1 MLPGRVRASFV
12 ATGPTVRAFMPTAM
26 PSEHSA
32 IISSPEAKHPEH
44 TKAQVRRWF
53 CLGWSGADEGTRTPN
68 HLFTRQ
74 VRYRLRHVGEVPT
87 YGRSR
92 SRGSRRNVV
101 PEERPETVDGGSRT
115 SPADSGTSGQK
126 GR

>member
-1 MLPGRVRASFV
+1 MGDGDTESDGSATDPRGRSWRTRNGPDRWRKPCSRDRETGLLP
-12 ATGPTVRAFMPTAM
+12 
-26 PSEHSA
+26 
-32 IISSPEAKHPEH
+32 
-44 TKAQVRRWF
+44 AQT
-53 CLGWSGADEGTRTPN
+53 LGADEGTRTPN

-115 SPADSGTSGQK
+115 SPADSGTSGRK

>member
-1 MLPGRVRASFV
+1 MLPGRARASFV

-32 IISSPEAKHPEH
+32 IISSPEAKRPEH

-74 VRYRLRHVGEVPT
+74 VRYRLRHVGELPT
-87 YGRSR
+87 HGRSLVRPDRR
-92 SRGSRRNVV
+92 SVV
-101 PEERPETVDGGSRT
+101 LLVDGGSRA
-115 SPADSGTSGQK
+115 SPAGSGASGQE